1 MNSVN
6 QKVTTSVKPK
16 RRLKKVI
23 VTVSLGILSFPAFFA
38 LANVRVLLTGKGK
51 IYEDFAALPHHRVG
65 IVLGCAPNSG
75 AYRNSFFVGRINTA
89 VQLYKA
95 HKVDRLLVSGDNG
108 SIGYDEPTA
117 MEEAL
122 IAKGVPAEHIKKD
135 FAGFHTLDTM
145 VRANKIF
152 GLTEAT
158 IITDD
163 FHMAR
168 SIYLAEGSGIKADG
182 FPSKAGQNPTTRSV
196 ELREIIA
203 RGGAVIDQDILHTSP
218 KFLGKQESIP

>member
-1 MNSVN
+1 MVSMNRKRETLV
-6 QKVTTSVKPK
+6 QPKKRVKNF
-16 RRLKKVI
+16 I
-23 VTVSLGILSFPAFFA
+23 VTASFVMLGIPGFIAF
-38 LANVRVLLTGKGK
+38 ANGRVLSAGHAK
-51 IYEDFAALPHHRVG
+51 IYENIAALPHHRVG

-75 AYRNSFFVGRINTA
+75 AHRNSFFLGRISAA
-89 VQLYKA
+89 VRLYRG

-108 SIGYDEPTA
+108 SKGYDEPTA
-117 MEEAL
+117 MEAAL
-122 IAKGVPAEHIKKD
+122 IAKGVAAEHIKKD

-145 VRANKIF
+145 VRAHKVF

-168 SIYLAEGSGIKADG
+168 SLYFAEGAGIKADG
-182 FPSKAGQNPTTRSV
+182 FPSKVAENPTTRSV
-196 ELREIIA
+196 EFREIIA
-203 RGGAVIDQDILHTSP
+203 RGGAVLDQDILHTSP

>member
-1 MNSVN
+1 M
-6 QKVTTSVKPK
+6 
-16 RRLKKVI
+16 
-23 VTVSLGILSFPAFFA
+23 
-38 LANVRVLLTGKGK
+38 
-51 IYEDFAALPHHRVG
+51 
-65 IVLGCAPNSG
+65 
-75 AYRNSFFVGRINTA
+75 
-89 VQLYKA
+89 QLYKA
-95 HKVDRLLVSGDNG
+95 NKVDRLLVSGDNG

-145 VRANKIF
+145 VRASKIF

-182 FPSKAGQNPTTRSV
+182 FPSKAAQNLTTRSV

-203 RGGAVIDQDILHTSP
+203 RGGAVIDQEVLHTSP